1 MKTRQEKREF
11 MNLDNMSIIELKQ
24 LLSCV
29 NQDIKSIKRKE
40 NAAKKI
46 AANNTV
52 SELAE
57 CNIIAKRF
65 TKTVIIEN
73 IENKKIKQDIQ
84 IQKDIL
90 EFINN
95 GGRIITAK
103 TRNKVKCQTFRN
115 NKYSVF
121 NKGHQAS
128 ITGKYGFYASSNT
141 VSL

>member
-1 MKTRQEKREF
+1 
-11 MNLDNMSIIELKQ
+11 MNLDNMSITELKQ

-40 NAAKKI
+40 NAAKK
-46 AANNTV
+46 AAVNNTV

-90 EFINN
+90 EFLNN

-115 NKYSVF
+115 NKYSIF

>member
-1 MKTRQEKREF
+1 MTINNNTDIQA
-11 MNLDNMSIIELKQ
+11 LSNMSIAELKQ

-29 NQDIKSIKRKE
+29 NQDLRSIKRRD
-40 NAAKKI
+40 NAAKK
-46 AANNTV
+46 APV
-52 SELAE
+52 LSELAE
-57 CNIIAKRF
+57 CNIIAQRF
-65 TKTVIIEN
+65 TG
-73 IENKKIKQDIQ
+73 NKAVPASDNNKLKADIQ
-84 IQKDIL
+84 IQQDIL
-90 EFINN
+90 DYLNN

-128 ITGKYGFYASSNT
+128 ITGKYGFFASPNK